1 MHKIY
6 LEKIDL
12 NMHKSKIEDIIDM
25 LMCDAKNNDHELYEH
40 IEGEMYEMAY
50 GKKISEEVALNWVE
64 SMKPY
69 GQKWSMEETTRAMRD
84 RGWNLDPI
92 DFYVVANMMF
102 NDYNNIVLDNVE
114 LALELAKDWLKDT
127 DAKEH
132 KLYNYYKYIV

>member
-84 RGWNLDPI
+84 RGWNLDPV